1 MLIVSGEAHQAI
13 INTVGKS
20 TMPKHRFT
28 VEVDADMTWTDT
40 REFVHDAL
48 SSWGGQYF
56 PGNNEQEG
64 DPRFG
69 IKEANVKVMRYTRP
83 RTKPCP

>member
-1 MLIVSGEAHQAI
+1 MFGIAGEAHQAI
-13 INTVGKS
+13 TKHCMES
-20 TMPKHRFT
+20 TMPKHRFV

-40 REFVHDAL
+40 RDFVDDAL

-56 PGNNEQEG
+56 PGNEEQNA
-64 DPRFG
+64 DPRFK

-83 RTKPCP
+83 RAKP